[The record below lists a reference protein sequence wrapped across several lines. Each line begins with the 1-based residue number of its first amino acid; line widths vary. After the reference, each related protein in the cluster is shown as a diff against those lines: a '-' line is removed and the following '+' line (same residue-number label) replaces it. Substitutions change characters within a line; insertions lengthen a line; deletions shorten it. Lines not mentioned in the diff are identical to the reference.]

1 MTITYLVAYFF
12 TPTIFQFDIPIL
24 NITFA
29 KFVEITWIRM
39 FLLLIS
45 ILIRNE
51 FFFSFCRMY
60 IGSHQ
65 YSSYSRVCR
74 AFQ

>member
-1 MTITYLVAYFF
+1 MTITYLIAYFF

-39 FLLLIS
+39 CYIICLNT
-45 ILIRNE
+45 IRTE
-51 FFFSFCRMY
+51 FFSSFCRMY